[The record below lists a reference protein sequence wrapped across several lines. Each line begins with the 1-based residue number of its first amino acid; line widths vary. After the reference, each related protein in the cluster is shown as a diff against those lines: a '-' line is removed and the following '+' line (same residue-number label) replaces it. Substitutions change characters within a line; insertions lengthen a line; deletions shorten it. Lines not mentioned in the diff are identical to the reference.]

1 MNARNPERNSGAVDQ
16 ESFEKVIRDN
26 MSPLGVATI
35 IAFLQPATMQRADTE
50 EGRLGLLE
58 LEWFVNTLIDLLG
71 VEKYN
76 RLLDELGL

>member
-16 ESFEKVIRDN
+16 EAFEKVIRDN

-71 VEKYN
+71 VEQYN
-76 RLLDELGL
+76 RLLEELGL